1 MDLRELRKET
11 AAILAEARVDSPRLE
26 ADLLIHHITG
36 WERASL
42 LAHPE
47 RLFPDGLFPVLAEAL
62 ERRAAREPLQ
72 YITGV
77 CEFMGRTFRV
87 GPGCLVPRPETELL
101 VLESSKYFREGTFL
115 DWGTGSG
122 CIAASILLEN
132 PESRC
137 VAVDGSPRAIA
148 WAWRNFKERGL
159 LGRCLLCHSPS
170 FERIPM
176 PPGGFGMIVSNPP
189 YIPTGVIP
197 GLMPEVSRYEPL
209 CALDGGDDGSDHYRS
224 LARWAR
230 TALAPG
236 GALIVEMGSDEQ
248 AEELISVTR
257 GAMTVLSVVRDLR
270 GSTRVVVLMRS
281 PF

>member
-1 MDLRELRKET
+1 
-11 AAILAEARVDSPRLE
+11 
-26 ADLLIHHITG
+26 
-36 WERASL
+36 
-42 LAHPE
+42 
-47 RLFPDGLFPVLAEAL
+47 
-62 ERRAAREPLQ
+62 
-72 YITGV
+72 
-77 CEFMGRTFRV
+77 
-87 GPGCLVPRPETELL
+87 
-101 VLESSKYFREGTFL
+101 
-115 DWGTGSG
+115 
-122 CIAASILLEN
+122 
-132 PESRC
+132 
-137 VAVDGSPRAIA
+137 
-148 WAWRNFKERGL
+148 
-159 LGRCLLCHSPS
+159 
-170 FERIPM
+170 M

-209 CALDGGDDGSDHYRS
+209 CALDGGDDGSDHSRS